1 MSTTWRYYPNPRR
14 ITFWRLVKSPHV
26 YNCWMILNSRAM
38 RSFVLI
44 LIEISIEKSK
54 YGLLDLRV
62 HKQNDNL
69 VKENWNPIL
78 WYERKGDDLHFH
90 FSFLPLSPSLFLLP
104 AALAILAKHKIHCA
118 VVPGLTSSHLKQYSA
133 LWYMYISWAP
143 KCLLERFYITCTVQF
158 WSIWC
163 LQWTSYITQVCITTA
178 KGRGSRA
185 KGEAGGSKKYITRRD

>member
-133 LWYMYISWAP
+133 LWYMLHIMGTKVSVGKILHHMYS
-143 KCLLERFYITCTVQF
+143 TVLIHLMF
-158 WSIWC
+158 TMDILYYTGLHNNC
-163 LQWTSYITQVCITTA
+163 
-178 KGRGSRA
+178 
-185 KGEAGGSKKYITRRD
+185 